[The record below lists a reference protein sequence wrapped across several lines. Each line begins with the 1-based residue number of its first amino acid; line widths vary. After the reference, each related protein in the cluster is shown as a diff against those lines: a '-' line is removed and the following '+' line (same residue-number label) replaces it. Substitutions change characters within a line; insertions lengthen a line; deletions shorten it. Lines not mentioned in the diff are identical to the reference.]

1 LIVGVAHA
9 AFLARRRS
17 RYDQLV
23 SAPPRRLL
31 PALVAVIAAGISL
44 ELGVWVWIA
53 HGRLDIALPALVIG
67 AAIAVMAGVGLRQML
82 GALAHSARRVRAP
95 VGAAAAS
102 HPWLQGTGSDP
113 VLRDVERLQRTL
125 GTQLDDSERL
135 RKQAEEASVYKT
147 EFLRSVRH
155 ELRTPLNSIL
165 GFSEVL
171 LSDLE
176 GPLTA
181 GQRENLSVIA
191 RTGQRLQDLFDEVLE
206 LSAVAAGQ
214 LELKLQSVDVAALLE
229 RVGET
234 LEEQRAGRP
243 VHIRVFSAEALLPA
257 AADPYRVRQLLEG
270 IAGHALS
277 VAQGPLLELTAS
289 ADSAD
294 RVRVCVR
301 DPARQIT
308 TLELAELTGLHPTTV
323 RRKGLDEGTRLRIA
337 IWRQLAALH
346 GGAFSL
352 QSDAEGT
359 RFALDLPCWSER

>member
-1 LIVGVAHA
+1 M
-9 AFLARRRS
+9 
-17 RYDQLV
+17 
-23 SAPPRRLL
+23 SALPRRLL
-31 PALVAVIAAGISL
+31 PGLAGLIATGLVIQVAA
-44 ELGVWVWIA
+44 WVWIA
-53 HGRLDIALPALVIG
+53 RPGWAIGLAALAIALA
-67 AAIAVMAGVGLRQML
+67 AGVVTAVGLQRML
-82 GALAHSARRVRAP
+82 AALAYSARRVRAP
-95 VGAAAAS
+95 ADAEPAA
-102 HPWLQGTGSDP
+102 WQGSEGDP
-113 VLRDVERLQRTL
+113 ALRDVERLQRTL
-125 GTQLDDSERL
+125 GTQLHDSERL

-165 GFSEVL
+165 GFTEVL

-243 VHIRVFSAEALLPA
+243 VHIRVAAADALSPA
-257 AADPYRVRQLLEG
+257 AADPYRMRQLLEG

-289 ADSAD
+289 AGSANH
-294 RVRVCVR
+294 VRVCVC

-308 TLELAELTGLHPTTV
+308 THEVAELTGTLPTSV

-346 GGAFSL
+346 GGEFSL
-352 QSDAEGT
+352 QSDADGT
-359 RFALDLPCWSER
+359 RFAVDLPNWSERDARAGAAR

>member
-1 LIVGVAHA
+1 MS
-9 AFLARRRS
+9 AR
-17 RYDQLV
+17 
-23 SAPPRRLL
+23 PRRLF
-31 PALVAVIAAGISL
+31 PALAAAIAVGL
-44 ELGVWVWIA
+44 VLQVGVWVWVA
-53 HGRLDIALPALVIG
+53 ACSWDIGVAGLAVAG
-67 AAIAVMAGVGLRQML
+67 AVLAVASVGLQRML
-82 GALAHSARRVRAP
+82 ASLAHSARRVRVPDAAARLP
-95 VGAAAAS
+95 SLPGAA
-102 HPWLQGTGSDP
+102 HDP

-125 GTQLDDSERL
+125 SSQLQDSERL
-135 RKQAEEASVYKT
+135 RKQAEEASAYKT

-181 GQRENLSVIA
+181 NQRENLSVIA
-191 RTGQRLQDLFDEVLE
+191 RTGQRLSDLFDEVLE

-243 VHIRVFSAEALLPA
+243 VHIRVAAAETLVPA

-308 TLELAELTGLHPTTV
+308 SSELAELTGAHPTSV

-346 GGAFSL
+346 GGDFTL
-352 QSDAEGT
+352 HSDAEGT
-359 RFALDLPCWSER
+359 RFALDLPSWSEQP